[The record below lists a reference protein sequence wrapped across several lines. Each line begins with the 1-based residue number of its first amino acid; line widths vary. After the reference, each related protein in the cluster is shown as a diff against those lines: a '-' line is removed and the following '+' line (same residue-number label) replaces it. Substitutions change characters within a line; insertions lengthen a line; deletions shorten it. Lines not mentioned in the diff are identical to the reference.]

1 MKNEQIGSVCV
12 MITNSRSVKQNLS
25 VASLRFVKDVAGVTQ
40 RNLSPNNKHTMVLVF
55 DFVSFGSAVSVP
67 LTPVLTLN
75 VAMTLK
81 C

>member
-55 DFVSFGSAVSVP
+55 DFCFGSAVSVP